1 MLNLLTDQPVIA
13 ARPQIVSTLTRLR
26 QEWQEATGG
35 ASLLEVDGNMGLIL
49 ADLINGFGL
58 DVNNQYQILGN
69 DLFAELKDFLYAP
82 ERA

>member
-1 MLNLLTDQPVIA
+1 MLNLLTDRPVIV

-35 ASLLEVDGNMGLIL
+35 ASLLDVDGNMGLIL

-58 DVNNQYQILGN
+58 TAEDQRRILGQ
-69 DLFAELKDFLYAP
+69 DLFVEIQDFLYAP
-82 ERA
+82 KRN